1 MLESYQDETR
11 VIANLVVFWTPPK
24 ILAYDI
30 NNMDNSRPIKGAQNI
45 KWTSPKEKLITEQ
58 WLLWYNQLLDH

>member
-45 KWTSPKEKLITEQ
+45 K
-58 WLLWYNQLLDH
+58 